1 MIQPQIIK
9 QENIPIAIIIDWQ
22 EYLRLKEIEEDK
34 FDYFT
39 ALQIKLKNKK
49 WIKHEDLKKELGL

>member
-9 QENIPIAIIIDWQ
+9 QENIPIAIILDYQ

-34 FDYFT
+34 FDYFS
-39 ALQIKLKNKK
+39 ALQTKLKNKK
-49 WIKHEDLKKELGL
+49 WTSHESLKKELGL